1 LNALLDAPFVGN
13 ASTVS
18 SSGDNLAIGGKDVV
32 HEIWQRG
39 GQREVGSPTKQELMK
54 YAVDTVSR
62 LLKLG
67 LGWNGKLA
75 RRVDPKAA
83 VAMCRLIE
91 SLIADGS
98 ADPQITPLSDGGLST
113 EWLVGGASLE
123 VRVAP
128 DLRWSIWAE
137 DQDAREL
144 FDAEFERPGQ
154 GRACIEQGRRFLA
167 EISKN
172 VRYRRAR
179 QL

>member
-1 LNALLDAPFVGN
+1 LNALLDPPYTGN
-13 ASTVS
+13 ASTATA
-18 SSGDNLAIGGKDVV
+18 SGSDLPDGGKDIV

-39 GQREVGSPTKQELMK
+39 GRREVGGPTKQELMK
-54 YAVDTVSR
+54 FVIDTVSR
-62 LLKLG
+62 LLKLAP
-67 LGWNGKLA
+67 GWDGKRA

-91 SLIADGS
+91 SLIADDS

-123 VRVAP
+123 IRVTP
-128 DLRWSIWAE
+128 NLSWSIWAE
-137 DQDAREL
+137 DQDGREL

-154 GRACIEQGRRFLA
+154 GRARIEQGRRFLA
-167 EISKN
+167 DVSKN
-172 VRYRRAR
+172 VRFRRSR